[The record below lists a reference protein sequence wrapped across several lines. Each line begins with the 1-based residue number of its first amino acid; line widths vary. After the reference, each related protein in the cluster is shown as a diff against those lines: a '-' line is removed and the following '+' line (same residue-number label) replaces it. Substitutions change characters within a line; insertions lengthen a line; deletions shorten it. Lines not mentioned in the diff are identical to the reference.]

1 VRRRTALPVTFAL
14 AAAAASLA
22 LAAPSTA
29 ATASFTWRQHPVNE
43 NSSITEPSLSIDKN
57 GRIFVCGPGGGGGAG
72 NAGWYSFDDGVT
84 FTRKDTVGDQADG
97 GGDCELQYLPD
108 GSLVT
113 ADLAVRTS
121 VIFRS
126 TDGGKTF
133 TQQADA
139 GSEQDRQWF
148 AYDEKKKLLYLVY
161 HDIVAETEQY
171 VVSSDGGV
179 TWGLPQLVNS
189 ADQFTGPPNVIA
201 TPGQTASLVDQG
213 YNTYSGPMLID
224 QSRGHQYVLY
234 SVSSAQDNLTSV
246 GGFGPTRGIVVAH
259 RGPEDATFT
268 NKYAVVSTGVPG
280 GGGEVNGAI
289 FPWGTIDPAGNVYVV
304 YNSSV
309 GGKFHTY
316 YVVSTDHAATWSK
329 PVKVD
334 GNPADKGAT
343 VYATGQAGAAGVLDL
358 AWYQSD
364 DATSPD
370 DPNGTWHVDFAQVRG
385 AASASPQISRSRIS
399 DHIVHHGSICQKG
412 ILCVRQL
419 GDDRSL
425 GDFFELA
432 IGPDGLAQVAWTD
445 NGNKGTPGA
454 PPRMVYWAKQSS
466 GPSAFSATTTSP
478 VTQPVP
484 PAAPP
489 AAAPPA
495 AAPPSNGGQLAAT
508 GLGNVVPGVALLL
521 LLVGAVVSLRRRR
534 TE

>member
-1 VRRRTALPVTFAL
+1 MRRRTALPVTFAL

-29 ATASFTWRQHPVNE
+29 ATSSFTWRQHPVAD

-57 GRIFVCGPGGGGGAG
+57 GRIFVCGPGGAGGTG

-84 FTRKDTVGDQADG
+84 FTRKDTAGDQGDG

-113 ADLAVRTS
+113 ADLAIRSS

-148 AYDEKKKLLYLVY
+148 AYDERKKELYLVY
-161 HDIVAETEQY
+161 HDIVAELEMY
-171 VVSSDGGV
+171 VTSSDGGK
-179 TWGLPQLVNS
+179 TWSTPTLVNS
-189 ADQFTGPPNVIA
+189 ADQFAGPPNVIA

-213 YNTYSGPMLID
+213 YNTFSGPMLID

-259 RGPEDATFT
+259 RGPEDTGFT
-268 NKYAVVSTGVPG
+268 NKYAVVSSGVPG

-309 GGKFHTY
+309 GGTFHTY

-334 GNPADKGAT
+334 GNPLDKGAT

-370 DPNGTWHVDFAQVRG
+370 DSNAHWYVDFAQVRN
-385 AASASPQISRSRIS
+385 AASPAPQVSRSRIS

-412 ILCVRQL
+412 ILCVTSL

-432 IGPDGLAQVAWTD
+432 IGPDGLAQVAFTD
-445 NGNKGTPGA
+445 NGNKGTTGA
-454 PPRMVYWAKQSS
+454 PPRRVFWAKQAS
-466 GPSAFSATTTSP
+466 GPSAFSAAVPAAP
-478 VTQPVP
+478 VTGAAPAAP

-489 AAAPPA
+489 AAAPT
-495 AAPPSNGGQLAAT
+495 SGGNLAAT
-508 GLGNVVPGVALLL
+508 GLDSALPAAALLL
-521 LLVGAVVSLRRRR
+521 LAATGLVAHRRRR

>member
-1 VRRRTALPVTFAL
+1 MRRRTALPVAFAV
-14 AAAAASLA
+14 ATAAASLA

-29 ATASFTWRQHPVNE
+29 ATSSFTWRQRPVADD
-43 NSSITEPSLSIDKN
+43 SSITEPSVSIDRS
-57 GRIFVCGPGGGGGAG
+57 GRIFVCGPGGAGGTG

-84 FTRKDTVGDQADG
+84 FTRKDTAGDQADG

-113 ADLAVRTS
+113 ADLAIRSS

-133 TQQADA
+133 AQQQDA
-139 GSEQDRQWF
+139 GSEQDRQWL
-148 AYDEKKKLLYLVY
+148 AYDERRKLLYLVY
-161 HDIVAETEQY
+161 HDIVAELEMY
-171 VVSSDGGV
+171 VQSADGGK
-179 TWGLPQLVNS
+179 TWSSPPTLVNS
-189 ADQFTGPPNVIA
+189 ADQFAGPPNVIA

-213 YNTYSGPMLID
+213 YNTFSGPMLID
-224 QSRGHQYVLY
+224 QTRGDQYVLY

-259 RGPEDATFT
+259 RGPEDTTFS

-280 GGGEVNGAI
+280 GGEVNGAI
-289 FPWGTIDPAGNVYVV
+289 FPWGSVDAAGNVYVF

-309 GGKFHTY
+309 GGRFHTY
-316 YVVSTDHAATWSK
+316 YVVSKDHAATWSK
-329 PVKVD
+329 PVRVD
-334 GNPADKGAT
+334 GNPMDKGAT

-370 DPNGTWHVDFAQVRG
+370 DPNATWYVDFAQVRN
-385 AASASPQISRSRIS
+385 AESATPQITRSRIS

-412 ILCVRQL
+412 ILCVRAL

-454 PPRMVYWAKQSS
+454 GPRRVFWAKQAS
-466 GPSAFSATTTSP
+466 GPSAFSAVASGP
-478 VTQPVP
+478 VAQPPAAPAAPPVPPAGP

-489 AAAPPA
+489 P
-495 AAPPSNGGQLAAT
+495 GKLAAT
-508 GLGNVVPGVALLL
+508 GLSTALPAVALLL
-521 LLVGAVVSLRRRR
+521 MAVAAFALRRRR
-534 TE
+534 TQ

>member
-1 VRRRTALPVTFAL
+1 VRRRSALPLALAL
-14 AAAAASLA
+14 AAAAGFLA

-29 ATASFTWRQHPVNE
+29 ATTGFTWRQKPVDA
-43 NSSITEPSLSIDKN
+43 NSSITEPSLSIDKS
-57 GRIFVCGPGGGGGAG
+57 GRIFVCGPGGAGGSG
-72 NAGWYSFDDGVT
+72 NAGWYSFDDGKT
-84 FTRKDTVGDQADG
+84 FTRKDTAGSMADG

-148 AYDEKKKLLYLVY
+148 AYDTRKKELYLVY

-171 VVSSDGGV
+171 VVSKDGGK
-179 TWGLPQLVNS
+179 TWSTPVLVNS
-189 ADQFTGPPNVIA
+189 ADQFAGPPNVIA
-201 TPGQTASLVDQG
+201 KPGETASLVDQG
-213 YNTYSGPMLID
+213 YNTFSGPMLID
-224 QSRGHQYVLY
+224 QKRGDQYVLY
-234 SVSSAQDNLTSV
+234 SVSSVQDNLTSV

-259 RGPEDATFT
+259 RGPEDSTFT
-268 NKYAVVSTGVPG
+268 NKYAVVSSGVPG

-309 GGKFHTY
+309 GGRFHTY
-316 YVVSTDHAATWSK
+316 YVVSTDQAKTWSK

-334 GNPADKGAT
+334 SNPLDKGAT

-370 DPNGTWHVDFAQVRG
+370 DTNGHWYVDFAQVRS
-385 AASASPQISRSRIS
+385 AASAAPQISRSRIS

-412 ILCVRQL
+412 ILCVTRL

-432 IGPDGLAQVAWTD
+432 IGPDGMAQIAWTD
-445 NGNKGTPGA
+445 NGNKGAVGA
-454 PPRMVYWAKQSS
+454 PPRRVFWAKQAT
-466 GPSAFSATTTSP
+466 GPSALVATTAARP
-478 VTQPVP
+478 AAR
-484 PAAPP
+484 PAAPAAP
-489 AAAPPA
+489 AAPQAPA
-495 AAPPSNGGQLAAT
+495 GGSGQLAAT
-508 GLGNVVPGVALLL
+508 GLGATLPGIALLL
-521 LLVGAVVSLRRRR
+521 LVAGAVVGLRRR
-534 TE
+534 TA